1 MPKLIPQTPLQQRI
15 HANFQAQNFLSLIG
29 AELTL
34 VEPGRVV
41 IEMPFDVKLTQQH
54 QALHAG
60 ATSTIADT
68 AAGYA
73 ALTTMPEGADVM
85 TVEFKI
91 NLMAPGRGNRFK
103 ADARAIR
110 TGRTVT
116 VVEARVS
123 ALQDSGIWVETA
135 SFLGTMICL
144 MPKQG

>member
-1 MPKLIPQTPLQQRI
+1 MPTLIPRTPLQQRI
-15 HANFQAQNFLSLIG
+15 AANFEQQNFLELIG

-34 VEPGRVV
+34 VEPGHVV
-41 IEMPFDVKLTQQH
+41 IEMPFDPRLTQQH
-54 QALHAG
+54 KALHAG

-73 ALTTMPEGADVM
+73 ALTTMPDGADVM

-91 NLMAPGRGNRFK
+91 NLMAPGRGVRFK
-103 ADARAIR
+103 ADATAVR

-123 ALQDSGIWVETA
+123 ALQESGIWVETA

-144 MPKQG
+144 TPREG